1 MRLCFVGLVPVFVF
15 AVLLILIRLAVAS
28 LGALGLVALHA
39 VDITIVTACSFGVPQ
54 FLLLFSLIVVY
65 ELYASWSWQSSL
77 LHSQLNFGFVLTVLI
92 YFVIIGFFMQFTASL
107 LLVLL
112 MYPLMAL

>member
-1 MRLCFVGLVPVFVF
+1 MGVLGLVP
-15 AVLLILIRLAVAS
+15 
-28 LGALGLVALHA
+28 LHE
-39 VDITIVTACSFGVPQ
+39 VDITIVTASSFGVLQ
-54 FLLLFSLIVVY
+54 FLVLFCPPVVY

-77 LHSQLNFGFVLTVLI
+77 SHSQLNFGFVLMVFI
-92 YFVIIGFFMQFTASL
+92 YFVIIVFLVQFTASL